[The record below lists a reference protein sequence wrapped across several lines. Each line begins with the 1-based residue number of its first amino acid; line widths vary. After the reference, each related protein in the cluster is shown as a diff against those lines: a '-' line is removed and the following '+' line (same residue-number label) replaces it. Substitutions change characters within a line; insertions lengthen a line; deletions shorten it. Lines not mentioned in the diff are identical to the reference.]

1 MEVPLSEQPVIY
13 DTRQAAEY
21 LGISLS
27 TLKHHLYVAERLQ
40 PDGWVGGHLFFTQ
53 KTLDGFQESKP
64 KPGWPVGRSRQEEYS
79 YPASVAPNTVDR
91 DLRVVNVSS
100 VPQRS
105 PFRYP
110 GGKTWLVPEIR
121 VWLSGVGMT
130 PSVFVEPFAGGGIAS
145 LTAVFE
151 GLCDR
156 AVMCEL
162 DEDVAALWTLI
173 LRDARWLVDRILGFQ
188 MTASNVEQ
196 VVARR
201 SVSIRDRGFAALVL
215 NRVRRGG
222 ILASGASFMKEGENG
237 RGLSSRWY
245 PETLARRILEI
256 HQRKDLFDFIH
267 GDGFDVIERYSK
279 VPDAAYFVDPPYTAG
294 GKRAG
299 RRLYAHNQMD
309 HRRLYAVMQSV
320 QGAFLMTYDDA
331 PEVRD
336 LAAECGFSVR
346 SVPMKNTHHCTQHE
360 LLVTPGWYSWPAQAS
375 L

>member
-1 MEVPLSEQPVIY
+1 MEAPLSDQPAVY

-53 KTLDGFQESKP
+53 KTLDGFQEIKP
-64 KPGWPVGRSRQEEYS
+64 KPGWPTGRSRQEVYS
-79 YPASVAPNTVDR
+79 GPSGVALDMLDGVQAPK
-91 DLRVVNVSS
+91 VVNVST

-110 GGKTWLVPEIR
+110 GGKTWLVPEMR
-121 VWLSGVGMT
+121 TWLHGVGKK
-130 PSVFVEPFAGGGIAS
+130 PAVFVEPFAGGGIAS

-151 GLCDR
+151 GRCDR

-173 LRDARWLVDRILGFQ
+173 FSDARWLVDRILSFQ
-188 MTASNVEQ
+188 MTASNVDH

-201 SVSIRDRGFAALVL
+201 SLSIRDRGFATLVL

-222 ILASGASFMKEGENG
+222 ILASGASFMREGENG

-256 HQRKDLFDFIH
+256 HQRKELFDFIH
-267 GDGFDVIERYSK
+267 GDGFSVIERFSG
-279 VPDAAYFVDPPYTAG
+279 VPNAVYFVDPPYTAG

-299 RRLYAHNQMD
+299 RRLYAHNEMD
-309 HRRLYAVMQSV
+309 HRRLFRAMQSV

-336 LAAECGFSVR
+336 LAAECEFPVR
-346 SVPMKNTHHCTQHE
+346 SVPMKNTHHCTKYE
-360 LLVTPGWYSWPAQAS
+360 LLVTPAWYSWLDQA
-375 L
+375 